1 MPPSMSARE
10 REVLV
15 VGRSYAPAFLG
26 WCSAMRSS
34 LTWYPRSSSATL
46 GTPDCCA
53 SHPGGW
59 LAMLRAIVMP
69 TLAASSQKTAR
80 YLSAREKKRYVK
92 GRGKLRNT
100 TGGNAIPQNDGTQLS
115 FWEQA

>member
-15 VGRSYAPAFLG
+15 VGRSYAPALLG

-53 SHPGGW
+53 CTQSVS
-59 LAMLRAIVMP
+59 LLCSKAIFMP
-69 TLAASSQKTAR
+69 TVAAFPQKEEGV
-80 YLSAREKKRYVK
+80 YQSAWEAPGHDR
-92 GRGKLRNT
+92 LRRH
-100 TGGNAIPQNDGTQLS
+100 IS
-115 FWEQA
+115 E